1 MITITTPGKT
11 YKWKWVHCMMYIS
24 DDSFTESHGK
34 NKEILWYKTP
44 DELVKLGY
52 LEEVKPLS
60 QKRAEAIERGKELT
74 DKHDIQAKTHH
85 GTDIDVAT
93 SILEKLREDLV
104 RRKRLLTG
112 SINDTETDREKR
124 CISYPA
130 ILREIESIERVLTSL
145 ETKEEPKIS
154 CIHQTWQGWAC
165 TICQPQFTPWQMI
178 EVSNDGEK
186 WKVRTFDKILDNSQH
201 NVGTKEWYAYLF
213 ARPIEDKIEQVT
225 IPEFTAEKH
234 ICTWWT
240 NSPDWYTSLVEH
252 LEKITRFLHSQF
264 PNSKPK

>member
-1 MITITTPGKT
+1 M
-11 YKWKWVHCMMYIS
+11 
-24 DDSFTESHGK
+24 
-34 NKEILWYKTP
+34 
-44 DELVKLGY
+44 
-52 LEEVKPLS
+52 
-60 QKRAEAIERGKELT
+60 QELT

-85 GTDIDVAT
+85 GTDIDVGT

-213 ARPIEDKIEQVT
+213 ARPIKIEPEV
-225 IPEFTAEKH
+225 PEFKSSGNTPWNLELTSMSRQIEALTTFCQALARQK
-234 ICTWWT
+234 T
-240 NSPDWYTSLVEH
+240 N
-252 LEKITRFLHSQF
+252 K
-264 PNSKPK
+264 